1 MRKKITTVFFIGF
14 IFVFLNA
21 CSEDAKLQP
30 LNANASILA
39 FGDSLTY
46 GTGTSRDNAY
56 PAVLSKLINRKV
68 INAGVPGEISEK
80 GLSRLSALIENH
92 QPGLIIIC
100 HGANDIL
107 RKLNIHQT
115 KINLQKM
122 IDLARQNNSQVVLV
136 AVPEFS
142 LFLNPSPIYQE
153 LAEENHLPIAND
165 ILVDILSKNA
175 LKSDHIHP
183 NAEGYQLLAS
193 NISLLLTTSGALD
206 TVKPNSQAPRQSSN
220 L

>member
-1 MRKKITTVFFIGF
+1 
-14 IFVFLNA
+14 
-21 CSEDAKLQP
+21 
-30 LNANASILA
+30 
-39 FGDSLTY
+39 
-46 GTGTSRDNAY
+46 
-56 PAVLSKLINRKV
+56 
-68 INAGVPGEISEK
+68 VPGEISEK

-92 QPGLIIIC
+92 QPDLIIIC

-193 NISLLLTTSGALD
+193 NISLLLTKSGALD
-206 TVKPNSQAPRQSSN
+206 TVKANN
-220 L
+220 

>member
-1 MRKKITTVFFIGF
+1 MRKKTTTLLFIGL
-14 IFVFLNA
+14 IIVLLNA
-21 CSEDAKLQP
+21 CSEDARLRP
-30 LNANASILA
+30 LDANASILA

-80 GLSRLSALIENH
+80 GLSRLSALIISH
-92 QPGLIIIC
+92 QPDLIIIC

-115 KINLQKM
+115 RSNLQKM
-122 IDLARQNNSQVVLV
+122 IDLARQNDIQVVLV
-136 AVPEFS
+136 AAPEFS
-142 LFLNPSPIYQE
+142 LFLNPSPIYRE
-153 LAEENHLPIAND
+153 LAEENQLPLAND

-183 NAEGYQLLAS
+183 NTEGYRLLAT
-193 NISLLLTTSGALD
+193 NISLLLKKSGALD
-206 TVKPNSQAPRQSSN
+206 TAKTKD
-220 L
+220 